1 MPLPSVQLHSPH
13 GVDGLVRLAASLR
26 PALCDAVIRVGT
38 QEFPAHSLV
47 LAGVSK
53 QLGRR
58 GRWTLIEGISPPI
71 FAHLLHFAYGETL
84 ELRPGELGPL
94 REAAWALGA
103 ETLEVECRRVLG
115 EERYQALKLYQEKPE
130 EPPGGKDGSKKLKL
144 GKPLEVWPRSRAPT
158 QKMGEKH
165 QQEEALVA
173 WSETTPQGLSNSLE
187 TSESCLRRPLIPIPQ
202 PASPQGST
210 ITKPWYWEDQSVLG
224 GILLLSP
231 RYGISFPHSTPFP
244 EAWREMLPQE
254 QRNLLSLRSPA
265 VLWGHSPDN
274 LRCHLSSIPC
284 PGSLQLGTAQPSSH
298 EKSMPEQRSCE
309 AGGYPSPYGNH
320 LSKAAATPQ
329 NSRPLP
335 SGSRPYPCP
344 ACGKKF
350 SLKHQMETHYRVHT
364 GEKPFSCR
372 LCPQR
377 SRDFSAMTKHL
388 RTHGAAPYRCPLC
401 QAGSPSMAAMQ
412 AHIRSHPPGQLPPG
426 WTIQSAFLYSSSR
439 PPAPSSSHGPCTTS
453 PSSSSPFPS
462 PSGAT

>member
-115 EERYQALKLYQEKPE
+115 KRDPGLKLYQEKPE
-130 EPPGGKDGSKKLKL
+130 ELEGRTDKKLKL
-144 GKPLEVWPRSRAPT
+144 GAPGGQGQEPT

-165 QQEEALVA
+165 QQEGPSGGQKLL
-173 WSETTPQGLSNSLE
+173 PKLSNSLE

-210 ITKPWYWEDQSVLG
+210 ITKPWTEDQSVLG

-274 LRCHLSSIPC
+274 LASSIPC

-309 AGGYPSPYGNH
+309 GYPSPYGNH
-320 LSKAAATPQ
+320 LSKCCHPSELPTT
-329 NSRPLP
+329 P

-412 AHIRSHPPGQLPPG
+412 AHIRSHPPGQLPP
-426 WTIQSAFLYSSSR
+426 
-439 PPAPSSSHGPCTTS
+439 
-453 PSSSSPFPS
+453 
-462 PSGAT
+462 